1 MIPIS
6 NTELYT
12 FNRADF
18 KSLDT
23 KEKINKA
30 FTKFKIDTPPIRL
43 NKIKIKFKILNSLT
57 SYPYIRVHF
66 FGLSAGEQSEPL
78 TLDTPEKTFEFE
90 ENSFWKHNPFFVR
103 NIIFYPENELTED
116 LKFKVTVYK

>member
-18 KSLDT
+18 KLLDQ
-23 KEKINKA
+23 KQKINKA
-30 FTKFKIDTPPIRL
+30 FTNFKIDTPPIRL
-43 NKIKIKFKILNSLT
+43 NKVKIKVKKLNSL
-57 SYPYIRVHF
+57 SSSQYIRVHF

-78 TLDTPEKTFEFE
+78 ILDAQEKTFEFE
-90 ENSFWKHNPFFVR
+90 EDYFWKNNPFFVR

-116 LKFKVTVYK
+116 LILKVTVYK